1 MTSNTKHEEWEWQE
15 LTWPDTLTPDAVH
28 ATLEHLAAS
37 STLGPIVL
45 EARATKTGLRW
56 LIAAK
61 PTRIDTVLD
70 GLRAH
75 LTVRAHTPRR
85 NRHEVQHAVDLRVT
99 GTDLSLE
106 APKITASIRGLYGHC
121 RASTARK
128 KSSCRSCSVAATRR
142 PYAPKNRLVRGS
154 VCLLSR
160 HELARR
166 RNGVTVSTASL
177 SACAS
182 ASPEQPLRGRG
193 SLSVT

>member
-1 MTSNTKHEEWEWQE
+1 MTRNTKHEEWEWQE
-15 LTWPDTLTPDAVH
+15 LAWPDTLTPDAVH

-56 LIAAK
+56 LIAVK

-106 APKITASIRGLYGHC
+106 AA
-121 RASTARK
+121 
-128 KSSCRSCSVAATRR
+128 
-142 PYAPKNRLVRGS
+142 
-154 VCLLSR
+154 
-160 HELARR
+160 
-166 RNGVTVSTASL
+166 
-177 SACAS
+177 
-182 ASPEQPLRGRG
+182 
-193 SLSVT
+193 